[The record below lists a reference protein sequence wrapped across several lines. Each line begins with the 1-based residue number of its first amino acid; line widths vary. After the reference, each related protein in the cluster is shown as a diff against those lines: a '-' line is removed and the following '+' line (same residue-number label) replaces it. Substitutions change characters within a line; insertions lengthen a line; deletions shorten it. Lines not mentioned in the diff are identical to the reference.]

1 MNLTL
6 PDEIIS
12 STRMSRA
19 ELLREFAV
27 TLFQQDKVTLG
38 QASQLAELSQW
49 EFRMLLGSRQIPLH
63 YDVDELDEDI
73 KTLAKLRA
81 P

>member
-49 EFRMLLGSRQIPLH
+49 EFRMLLGSRQIPWH
-63 YDVDELDEDI
+63 YDVDELEEDI

-81 P
+81 V

>member
-49 EFRMLLGSRQIPLH
+49 EFRMLLGSRQIPWH
-63 YDVDELDEDI
+63 YDVDELKEDI

-81 P
+81 V